1 MKLNPNDRPWAPE
14 DNPRYLLILKK
25 DQPNP
30 QTRKQFVAANVLL
43 LERLQEEAGPEE
55 IALANRILENR
66 LETEVLDWL
75 PPGLF
80 QNPQTPWM
88 LLNLQLVEGSP
99 IHEWKTSVD
108 DLLEGQEMAPEEAQ
122 AEAKALTLEGALLRM
137 LED

>member
-1 MKLNPNDRPWAPE
+1 
-14 DNPRYLLILKK
+14 
-25 DQPNP
+25 
-30 QTRKQFVAANVLL
+30 
-43 LERLQEEAGPEE
+43 
-55 IALANRILENR
+55 
-66 LETEVLDWL
+66 
-75 PPGLF
+75 
-80 QNPQTPWM
+80 M